1 MKKPTSTEL
10 FFKSL
15 TLALILLGGLFGV
28 FHHILLSQ
36 NAPAELP
43 LTGVKVPDFTAADNT
58 RFLFIYD
65 ADLSGEDLFCA
76 VISCSASAKTVFT
89 CALDLRCDSLYQKD
103 HAPLRQQYRLRGQ
116 SGLKGAAQNLLQQ
129 KFDAVIRCDN
139 AGLKALAAACGGID
153 LTKEELSALDGV
165 AKATAL
171 QFSTLFLQDVDA
183 RDALFSALI
192 RACFAGEESLRAVKA
207 ALFANCDT
215 DFSAYD
221 VEIKK
226 KAFFFLADEQS
237 FTRLT
242 FSVHPVSL
250 NGQTLYCA
258 DADALSALQRAV
270 K

>member
-1 MKKPTSTEL
+1 MKKQTGTEL
-10 FFKSL
+10 FFKSF
-15 TLALILLGGLFGV
+15 ACAIILLGGLFFA
-28 FHHILLSQ
+28 FHHILLTQ

-43 LTGVKVPDFTAADNT
+43 VTGVKVPDFTAEDNT

-89 CALDLRCDSLYQKD
+89 CALELRCDSIYQ
-103 HAPLRQQYRLRGQ
+103 AYRATLRQQYRLRGQ
-116 SGLKGAAQNLLQQ
+116 DGLKGAVQNLVNQE
-129 KFDAVIRCDN
+129 FDAVIRCDH
-139 AGLKALAAACGGID
+139 AGIRALASACGGVD
-153 LTKEELSALDGV
+153 LGKEELPALEGA

-171 QFSTLFLQDVDA
+171 QFSTLFLENADA
-183 RDALFSALI
+183 RGRLLTALV
-192 RACFAGEESLRAVKA
+192 RACFADKECLHAVKS
-207 ALFANCDT
+207 ALFAHCDT

-226 KAFFFLADEQS
+226 KAFFFLAEKQS
-237 FTRLT
+237 FTPLD
-242 FSVHPVSL
+242 FSVHAVSM

-258 DADALSALQRAV
+258 DADQLSALQRAV